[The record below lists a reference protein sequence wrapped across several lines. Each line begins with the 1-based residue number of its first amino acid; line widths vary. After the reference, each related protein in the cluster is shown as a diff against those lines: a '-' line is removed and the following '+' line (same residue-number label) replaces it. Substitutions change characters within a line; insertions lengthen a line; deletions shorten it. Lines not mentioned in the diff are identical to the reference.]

1 MGFSHQTRSQWKNC
15 KTQGKARCQRIFS
28 NPRNRFCGD
37 FCTGNE
43 VGNLQATH
51 GTRNK
56 LGLLIHVVDV
66 VGAYLN
72 GTLQETIYME
82 QPPDYDDGTG
92 RVSSLIKA
100 LYGLKQAGRTWN
112 NKLNQSFIGIEYT
125 RLFSDQCVYIRHQE
139 HDLTLAAVHTDD
151 ITILGSDIDAIKKAK
166 ELGQHFTI
174 TDLGEAKQI

>member
-1 MGFSHQTRSQWKNC
+1 M
-15 KTQGKARCQRIFS
+15 A
-28 NPRNRFCGD
+28 
-37 FCTGNE
+37 
-43 VGNLQATH
+43 LAT
-51 GTRNK
+51 K

-92 RVSSLIKA
+92 QVLLLIKA

-112 NKLNQSFIGIEYT
+112 DELNLLFIRMEYS
-125 RLFSDQCVYIRHQE
+125 RLFSDQCFYIRHQE
-139 HDLTLAAVHTDD
+139 HDLTIAAIHTDD

-166 ELGQHFTI
+166 AELGQHFTI
-174 TDLGEAKQI
+174 LY